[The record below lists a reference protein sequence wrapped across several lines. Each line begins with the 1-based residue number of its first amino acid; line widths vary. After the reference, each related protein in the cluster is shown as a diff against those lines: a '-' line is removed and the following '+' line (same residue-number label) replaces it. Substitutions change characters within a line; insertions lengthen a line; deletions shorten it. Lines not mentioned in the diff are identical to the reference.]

1 MGKSGQM
8 GMEMFKVVQVR
19 VRISG
24 IRRHIIVIV
33 MHIFLQL
40 LLLGKGLNDAFQ
52 RLFSQNLKSLFLR
65 DLRKLNIVLVELLL
79 HDLLEY
85 LQGQRLRFGKGHLLV
100 IRILQTLL
108 GGFRTGTNSLGFIAD
123 KCTRGVGVVA
133 KEKG

>member
-1 MGKSGQM
+1 MRDKEAYYRYS
-8 GMEMFKVVQVR
+8 
-19 VRISG
+19 
-24 IRRHIIVIV
+24 HAY
-33 MHIFLQL
+33 FLQL
-40 LLLGKGLNDAFQ
+40 LLLGKGLNNAFQ
-52 RLFSQNLKSLFLR
+52 RLFSQNFKSLFLC

-123 KCTRGVGVVA
+123 KCTRGIGVVA

>member
-1 MGKSGQM
+1 M
-8 GMEMFKVVQVR
+8 GMEKFKVVQVR

-24 IRRHIIVIV
+24 IRRHLIVIV

-52 RLFSQNLKSLFLR
+52 RLFSQNLKTLFLR

>member
-1 MGKSGQM
+1 M